1 LILSFQK
8 HVFVVGTGDCQNLLQ
23 QGITTSSD
31 KKGRHVHFSVESTLQ
46 TITNKQ
52 CGFKHNNEI
61 LNTINFILSHTAEE
75 LQTASLCH
83 VSKR

>member
-8 HVFVVGTGDCQNLLQ
+8 HVFVVETGDCQNLWQ
-23 QGITTSSD
+23 QGITSSG

-46 TITNKQ
+46 TITNKE

-83 VSKR
+83 VSNR